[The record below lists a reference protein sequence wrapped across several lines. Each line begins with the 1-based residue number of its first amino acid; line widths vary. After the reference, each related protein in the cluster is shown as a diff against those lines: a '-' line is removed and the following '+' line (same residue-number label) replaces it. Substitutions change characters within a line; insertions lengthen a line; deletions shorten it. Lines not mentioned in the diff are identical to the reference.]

1 MFAAS
6 NTYDNNYIFMNPD
19 GFKNATGSYCGCAG
33 RRPQTFGRP
42 RCFLVVDEEIF
53 EEPRRERFVV
63 AAVVHSFVHLFVRSF
78 AWLCGLVRC
87 HSPFVVRCCIFI
99 FPLCSLFFLYSLTPC
114 ALLPVSIDDI
124 LNYDASK
131 ITSSIRSDVLQLL
144 KAKASS
150 FDQASIT
157 RVSVA
162 AAPLAAWYVRQKK
175 LATRPPWPF
184 WLRLHCLVG
193 SAMHIICFHRMVIF
207 TAPNAH
213 ICSRGFLSTNQG

>member
-87 HSPFVVRCCIFI
+87 HSP
-99 FPLCSLFFLYSLTPC
+99 
-114 ALLPVSIDDI
+114 LL
-124 LNYDASK
+124 
-131 ITSSIRSDVLQLL
+131 
-144 KAKASS
+144 SS
-150 FDQASIT
+150 FPSDSLPSPACGLSSSSNSPRINSVTPGSIIG
-157 RVSVA
+157 
-162 AAPLAAWYVRQKK
+162 K
-175 LATRPPWPF
+175 
-184 WLRLHCLVG
+184 
-193 SAMHIICFHRMVIF
+193 
-207 TAPNAH
+207 
-213 ICSRGFLSTNQG
+213 SRIDEGVQGKG